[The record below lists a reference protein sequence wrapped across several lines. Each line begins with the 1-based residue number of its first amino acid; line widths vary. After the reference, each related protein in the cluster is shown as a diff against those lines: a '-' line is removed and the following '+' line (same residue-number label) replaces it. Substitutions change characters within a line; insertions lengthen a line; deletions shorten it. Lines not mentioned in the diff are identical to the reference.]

1 MPKTRCPFLI
11 AGVATN
17 YNVTPVSPFL
27 IDAARLPWAL
37 AVVLLFGVTAHLPIY
52 LLQVPLGLP
61 HSTAI
66 I

>member
-1 MPKTRCPFLI
+1 MLKTRGLSLFI

-27 IDAARLPWAL
+27 IDVTL
-37 AVVLLFGVTAHLPIY
+37 AVVLLFGVPADLSIY
-52 LLQVPLGLP
+52 LLQVPLGFP
-61 HSTAI
+61 HSPAI